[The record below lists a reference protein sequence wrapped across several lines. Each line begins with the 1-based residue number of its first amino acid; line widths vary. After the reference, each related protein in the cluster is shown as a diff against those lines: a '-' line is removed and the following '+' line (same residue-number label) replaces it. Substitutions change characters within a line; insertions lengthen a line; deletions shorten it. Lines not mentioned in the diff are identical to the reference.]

1 MKIINFEDAKA
12 KMRSKEKSAKYLTDT
27 DNEDLEIQE
36 MQRQYREY
44 AQFCNRWYDEHVIG
58 QDKDGGWIYCY
69 SAFYLLPNSLYF
81 RQIQ

>member
-44 AQFCNRWYDEHVIG
+44 AQFCNRWYDEHVVG
-58 QDKDGGWIYCY
+58 QDENGAWIYKD
-69 SAFYLLPNSLYF
+69 L
-81 RQIQ
+81 